1 MPLVMDGDRMAK
13 TLTRIA
19 HEIVERNRGVEELAL
34 VGIRSRGVPLAR
46 RLARSIKEISGHDVP
61 TGALD
66 ITLYRDDLM
75 RHAVGA
81 QPVVKSTDIP
91 FSIDD
96 RRILLVDDV
105 LYTGRTIRAA
115 APHPAGGARRP
126 RPPRAAD
133 QGRLRRQEHS
143 DLTVAERTGP
153 AHGSRRTRRSGG
165 RGMKKDLLGIADLSS
180 DEIYRVLDT
189 AEAMREIGE
198 RPIKKVPTLRGKTI
212 VNLFYEPSTRTRTSF
227 EIAEKRL
234 SADTLNIAVAASSV
248 LKGETLADTAMNIEA
263 MAPDMIVLR
272 HASSG
277 ACHLLARICRS
288 KIINAGDGMHEHPT
302 QALLDAFTIRQHKHR
317 IDGLKVAIVG
327 DLLHSRVLRS
337 NALLLTK
344 LGADVWVSGPPTLVP
359 PGIERL
365 GVHVTTS
372 VDQAVADAD
381 VIMMLR
387 IQQER
392 MQGAFFPSLREY
404 YNVFGLTTE
413 RVGRARGDVI
423 IMHPGPMNRG
433 VEIASEVA
441 DGPYSVILEQ
451 VANGVAVRMAV
462 LYLLAGE
469 VEAD

>member
-1 MPLVMDGDRMAK
+1 
-13 TLTRIA
+13 
-19 HEIVERNRGVEELAL
+19 
-34 VGIRSRGVPLAR
+34 
-46 RLARSIKEISGHDVP
+46 
-61 TGALD
+61 
-66 ITLYRDDLM
+66 
-75 RHAVGA
+75 
-81 QPVVKSTDIP
+81 
-91 FSIDD
+91 
-96 RRILLVDDV
+96 
-105 LYTGRTIRAA
+105 
-115 APHPAGGARRP
+115 
-126 RPPRAAD
+126 
-133 QGRLRRQEHS
+133 
-143 DLTVAERTGP
+143 
-153 AHGSRRTRRSGG
+153 
-165 RGMKKDLLGIADLSS
+165 MKKDLLGIADLSPE
-180 DEIYRVLDT
+180 EIYQILDT

-234 SADTLNIAVAASSV
+234 SADTLNIAVATSSV

-272 HASSG
+272 HSSSG

-288 KIINAGDGMHEHPT
+288 RIINAGDGMHEHPT
-302 QALLDAFTIRQHKHR
+302 QALLDAFTIRQHNQY
-317 IDGLKVAIVG
+317 IDKLKVAIVG

-337 NALLLTK
+337 NVLLLTK
-344 LGADVWVSGPPTLVP
+344 LGADVWLSGPPTLMP

-365 GVHVTTS
+365 GVHVSTS
-372 VDQAVADAD
+372 VDEAVADAD

-404 YNVFGLTTE
+404 FNVFGMTAE
-413 RVGRARGDVI
+413 RVRRAKPGVI
-423 IMHPGPMNRG
+423 IMHPGPINRG

-462 LYLLAGE
+462 LYLLAGG
-469 VEAD
+469 VEEGD

>member
-1 MPLVMDGDRMAK
+1 
-13 TLTRIA
+13 
-19 HEIVERNRGVEELAL
+19 
-34 VGIRSRGVPLAR
+34 
-46 RLARSIKEISGHDVP
+46 
-61 TGALD
+61 
-66 ITLYRDDLM
+66 
-75 RHAVGA
+75 
-81 QPVVKSTDIP
+81 
-91 FSIDD
+91 
-96 RRILLVDDV
+96 
-105 LYTGRTIRAA
+105 
-115 APHPAGGARRP
+115 
-126 RPPRAAD
+126 
-133 QGRLRRQEHS
+133 
-143 DLTVAERTGP
+143 
-153 AHGSRRTRRSGG
+153 
-165 RGMKKDLLGIADLSS
+165 MKKDLLGIADLSS
-180 DEIYRVLDT
+180 DEICRVLDT

-198 RPIKKVPTLRGKTI
+198 RPIKKVPTLRGKTV

-302 QALLDAFTIRQHKHR
+302 QALLDAFTIRQHKRR
-317 IDGLKVAIVG
+317 IDGLKVAIIG

-337 NALLLTK
+337 NVLLLTK

-365 GVHVTTS
+365 GVRVTTS
-372 VDQAVADAD
+372 VDEAVADAD

-392 MQGAFFPSLREY
+392 MQGAFVPSLREY
-404 YNVFGLTTE
+404 YNVFGLTEE
-413 RVGRARGDVI
+413 RVGRARDDVI